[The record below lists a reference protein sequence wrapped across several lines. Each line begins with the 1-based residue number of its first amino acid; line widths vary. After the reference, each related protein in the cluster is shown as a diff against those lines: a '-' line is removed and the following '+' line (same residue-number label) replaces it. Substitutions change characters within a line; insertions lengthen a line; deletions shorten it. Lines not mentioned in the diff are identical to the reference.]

1 MTMGEADIALVNLTA
16 KTDEHGWEAINVA
29 RKSMQSWARLIDAVK
44 KDNMVGDIEKA
55 LVMGEINKMI
65 RNIETENIKAKEIR

>member
-29 RKSMQSWARLIDAVK
+29 RKSMQSLARLIDAVK
-44 KDNMVGDIEKA
+44 KDNMVGDLEKA
-55 LVMGEINKMI
+55 LVMAEINKMI

>member
-29 RKSMQSWARLIDAVK
+29 RKSMQSWVRLIDAVK
-44 KDNMVGDIEKA
+44 NDNMVGDLEKA
-55 LVMGEINKMI
+55 LVMAEINKMI